1 MSKRKINMQS
11 VNAIKRNGL
20 KAYENGN
27 FQKAIEMWLRLPEE
41 FRPLSALAEVHFRLG
56 LEENA
61 KEEPYPS
68 VILDYFKKAVEY
80 QPKNPKYL
88 YHLGLVDHHLGDFE
102 DAIKIYKC
110 VLAEESP
117 FSERAA
123 YQLALALLKENRP
136 LESGVLDKLQ
146 AKEKAI
152 LHNISAFNRRPYKLS
167 PEAPLVWHALILF
180 DDENFEQAETSLNEV
195 LSSGSSPIEK
205 GLAHY
210 YLGLIDIQADD
221 LDSAR
226 EKLDKAYSAGV
237 RTEQLESNLGELF
250 HQEAENLLSTDS
262 PKDALT
268 AAKKAQRHKKDD
280 NSLNKLVAQIHQH
293 LGYRAATANKWDE
306 ALSHW
311 KSAIDIVGSGFRL
324 AYNLALVYEKK
335 GEYSSAAESWHEVL
349 RRRPRKSDH
358 PDAINDEQV
367 ALLWQRTGEAYRNAG
382 QSDEMI
388 KVFKKAIERD
398 KDNYELQISLSKEY
412 LAEGR
417 FQAAENELERI
428 LKRKKN
434 YIPALMLMG
443 EVLFNNEKWW
453 IRNSAP
459 PYWEKILKQDPEHL
473 QARQALGDYYRNQA
487 DIDYSWDCFEDA
499 VDNFQKALEYQPN
512 DARTLAYIAN
522 CYIQDRN
529 IENAEIYIDQA
540 FKLAPKN
547 KLVIHE
553 IIGAWILAKEF
564 KRAWILKEDAE
575 ERIDESQSRLYLLH
589 AEHLLEIEENEE
601 ASRWVDSA
609 VENAP
614 PDEPILIMAGE
625 MAMDYDDD
633 FAAHYLEKALEVK
646 KHEGQAHL
654 LLGVLADKRDKQR
667 ERNRHWR
674 QAESIARQTKDEELK
689 EGIEFARF
697 TSGGPSAMMERIMN
711 MGGPEAMEDFFAF
724 MDGEFDE

>member
-1 MSKRKINMQS
+1 M
-11 VNAIKRNGL
+11 
-20 KAYENGN
+20 
-27 FQKAIEMWLRLPEE
+27 
-41 FRPLSALAEVHFRLG
+41 
-56 LEENA
+56 
-61 KEEPYPS
+61 
-68 VILDYFKKAVEY
+68 
-80 QPKNPKYL
+80 
-88 YHLGLVDHHLGDFE
+88 
-102 DAIKIYKC
+102 
-110 VLAEESP
+110 
-117 FSERAA
+117 
-123 YQLALALLKENRP
+123 
-136 LESGVLDKLQ
+136 
-146 AKEKAI
+146 
-152 LHNISAFNRRPYKLS
+152 
-167 PEAPLVWHALILF
+167 
-180 DDENFEQAETSLNEV
+180 
-195 LSSGSSPIEK
+195 
-205 GLAHY
+205 
-210 YLGLIDIQADD
+210 
-221 LDSAR
+221 
-226 EKLDKAYSAGV
+226 
-237 RTEQLESNLGELF
+237 
-250 HQEAENLLSTDS
+250 
-262 PKDALT
+262 
-268 AAKKAQRHKKDD
+268 
-280 NSLNKLVAQIHQH
+280 
-293 LGYRAATANKWDE
+293 
-306 ALSHW
+306 
-311 KSAIDIVGSGFRL
+311 
-324 AYNLALVYEKK
+324 
-335 GEYSSAAESWHEVL
+335 
-349 RRRPRKSDH
+349 
-358 PDAINDEQV
+358 
-367 ALLWQRTGEAYRNAG
+367 
-382 QSDEMI
+382 
-388 KVFKKAIERD
+388 
-398 KDNYELQISLSKEY
+398 
-412 LAEGR
+412 
-417 FQAAENELERI
+417 
-428 LKRKKN
+428 
-434 YIPALMLMG
+434 
-443 EVLFNNEKWW
+443 
-453 IRNSAP
+453 
-459 PYWEKILKQDPEHL
+459 
-473 QARQALGDYYRNQA
+473 GDYYRNQA